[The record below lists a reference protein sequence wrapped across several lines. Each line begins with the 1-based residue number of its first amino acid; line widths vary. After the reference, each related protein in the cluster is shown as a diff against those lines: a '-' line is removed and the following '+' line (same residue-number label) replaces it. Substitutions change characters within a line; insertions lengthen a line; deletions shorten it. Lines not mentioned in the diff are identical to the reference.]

1 MCMTINVHLAY
12 IWITFMLF
20 LEHIVLGKKNVYSE
34 IHNLTYPIDTL
45 QYYRSTLRAKKV

>member
-20 LEHIVLGKKNVYSE
+20 LEHIVLGKINVYSE
-34 IHNLTYPIDTL
+34 IHNLTYPIDR
-45 QYYRSTLRAKKV
+45 YYRSTLRAKKV